1 MSKSNQLVLEISD
14 KLLQDTKNS
23 IKRRIIQ
30 KLAAA
35 RNLVDFDK
43 EVSAGI
49 YVYAVEELGK
59 LEVLKNVQ
67 NGKLPYRPD
76 FRNHGIKFNKAK
88 EYLKNEKH
96 LECFYLYE
104 GAFDSDAFDSDNFDT
119 DVAANTEAR
128 LGIFYVD
135 LKYDDTNLIVNS
147 IKEIPTVDAKLLS
160 DCIDCLENVVN
171 SWN

>member
-1 MSKSNQLVLEISD
+1 MSKCNQIELQISD
-14 KLLQDTKNS
+14 KLLQDTKDT

-30 KLAAA
+30 KLATA
-35 RNLVDFDK
+35 RKIVEYDK

-76 FRNHGIKFNKAK
+76 FRNHSTKFKKAK
-88 EYLKNEKH
+88 EYLEKQKQEVCN
-96 LECFYLYE
+96 LLNE
-104 GAFDSDAFDSDNFDT
+104 GAFDSDAFDPDDFDT

-128 LGIFYVD
+128 LEIFYVD
-135 LKYDDTNLIVNS
+135 VKYDNSSHIVNS
-147 IKEIPTVDAKLLS
+147 IKQIPTVDAKLLS
-160 DCIDCLENVVN
+160 QCIDSLEKIVN
-171 SWN
+171 DWN